1 LFLVAKSGGLYETVV
16 LKKRPHALKH
26 VYHHTREKER
36 ERESVSEL
44 ERERERENERE
55 RERERDRQTEYH
67 APPQKS
73 FVVTLYRI
81 FDRALTF
88 AYLVAR

>member
-44 ERERERENERE
+44 ERERERE
-55 RERERDRQTEYH
+55 
-67 APPQKS
+67 
-73 FVVTLYRI
+73 
-81 FDRALTF
+81 
-88 AYLVAR
+88 